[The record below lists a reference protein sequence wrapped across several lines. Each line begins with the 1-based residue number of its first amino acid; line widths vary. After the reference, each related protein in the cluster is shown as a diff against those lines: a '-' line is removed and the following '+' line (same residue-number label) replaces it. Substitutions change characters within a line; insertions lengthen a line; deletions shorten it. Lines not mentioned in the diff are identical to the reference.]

1 MKVLGHLAKTAFR
14 AFFRII
20 FTALLSAALAVVC
33 GLLVSYEGT
42 RQWPPN
48 QLTVIVI
55 AVVAVLAAYAG
66 GLTVLLSEAVK
77 ALVYT
82 AKEAEKE
89 TYTVG
94 NLVERGV
101 KAVEHTRA
109 E

>member
-1 MKVLGHLAKTAFR
+1 MKVLGHLVKTAFR
-14 AFFRII
+14 AFFRLF
-20 FTALLSAALAVVC
+20 FTALLSAAVAVAC
-33 GLLVSYEGT
+33 GLLVSYEAT
-42 RQWPPN
+42 HQWPPH
-48 QLTVIVI
+48 QLSVILI
-55 AVVAVLAAYAG
+55 AIVAVLAAYAG
-66 GLTVLLSEAVK
+66 GLTVLLAEAVK

-101 KAVEHTRA
+101 KAVEHTKA